1 MLGMNSEVQFGGIL
15 KDENFSVVSES
26 FEVSSRSYIFTYRG
40 SRRIESDEEVDIY
53 VTNFKKPVNMRRK
66 SGFKLTTLDS

>member
-15 KDENFSVVSES
+15 LDENFSVVSES

-40 SRRIESDEEVDIY
+40 SRRIESGEEVVIY
-53 VTNFKKPVNMRRK
+53 VTNFKNPVNMRRK